1 VQERKTKEVGKS
13 YQHNMTFLEI
23 YVLGAILVNVMYFR
37 QVQSFAQDI
46 SELEA
51 ESSFLMDVVRGMSTT
66 FRSS

>member
-1 VQERKTKEVGKS
+1 
-13 YQHNMTFLEI
+13 
-23 YVLGAILVNVMYFR
+23 LVNVMYFR